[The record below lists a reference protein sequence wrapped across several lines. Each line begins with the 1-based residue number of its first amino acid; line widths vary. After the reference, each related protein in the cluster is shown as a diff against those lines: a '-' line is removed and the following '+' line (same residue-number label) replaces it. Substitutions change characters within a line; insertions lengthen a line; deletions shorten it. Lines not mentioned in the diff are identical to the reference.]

1 MEYFLEKKVVQT
13 LLQHIVF
20 LRNHGTA
27 MYPFMNHIFTKN
39 IPTMH

>member
-13 LLQHIVF
+13 LLQIVF
-20 LRNHGTA
+20 LRNHGTSI
-27 MYPFMNHIFTKN
+27 YPFMNHIFTKK